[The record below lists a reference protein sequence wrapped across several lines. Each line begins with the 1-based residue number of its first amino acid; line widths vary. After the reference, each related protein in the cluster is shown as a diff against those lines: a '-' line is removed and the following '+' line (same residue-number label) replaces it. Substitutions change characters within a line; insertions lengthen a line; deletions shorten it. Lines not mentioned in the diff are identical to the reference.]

1 MGRYCGVFAAVQVL
15 PNLNGS
21 MALMVKV
28 RDEGGDGALE
38 IDVVLPECVVGV
50 DEEGLAWAITS
61 ELERYRHISII
72 GVVLS
77 TQ

>member
-1 MGRYCGVFAAVQVL
+1 VLATVQVL
-15 PNLNGS
+15 PNLSGS
-21 MALMVKV
+21 VSLMVKV